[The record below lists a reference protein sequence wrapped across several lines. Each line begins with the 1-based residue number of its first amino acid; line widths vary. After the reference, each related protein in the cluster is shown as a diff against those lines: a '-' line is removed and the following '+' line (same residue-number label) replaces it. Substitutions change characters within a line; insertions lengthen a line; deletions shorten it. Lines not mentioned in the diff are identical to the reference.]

1 MIIDESEYLAHYGIL
16 RKSGRYP
23 WGSGRTENQR
33 NKSFLDHVDE
43 LKRKGFSPVQ
53 ICEAFDIRNEF
64 GKTST
69 TALRAAISIARNE
82 QRAALISNV
91 EKLNAKGMSKVAI
104 GRQLGI
110 GESQVRALLASG
122 VKERNDELV
131 GTANMLKAHV
141 ADKPWGVDVGKG
153 VSNHLGISDTKLN
166 TAVAILREQGYQV
179 HNVPITQLG
188 TGEVTKVKALYPP
201 GTQWGDAVRNKAQ
214 IRQIMEYSDDGGKTY
229 NGITG
234 NEPPIKIN
242 PKRVDVVYGSQGG
255 SKADGVIYVRP
266 GVPDVSMGKSQ
277 YAQVRIAVG
286 NGHYLK
292 GMAMYK
298 DNLPEGIDLQF
309 NTNKESTGN
318 KLDALK
324 KIEDDPDRPFGATV
338 HPSTD
343 IQGKPLINPR
353 TGKISSAMNIVHEEG
368 DWQGWSRTISTQM
381 LSKQSPALAR
391 QQLDVTYQQKLKE
404 FKELKS
410 LTNPTIKKSL
420 LEKFGDETDS
430 SAVHLEA
437 AALNTHQGWHAI
449 LPISS
454 MSPNHVYAP
463 GYQNGERVVLIR
475 FPHAGTFEIPELTV
489 NNNQP
494 EAKRL
499 LGSARD
505 AVGIHH
511 SVAERLSGADFDGDT
526 VLVIPNGTGKIKST
540 AALEGLRD
548 FNPRI
553 QYKGYEGMKKMT
565 DLEKGI
571 QMGDISNLITDMTLK
586 GASREHL
593 VRAVRHSM
601 VVIDAQKHELNYK
614 QSAIDNGIAKL
625 KEEYQGGPRAGAGTL
640 ISRATAKTEVPARKA
655 RPAGEG
661 GAIDRETGKRV
672 FVPTG
677 ETDFRTGKPRMIKV
691 ARLANT
697 EDAHTLL
704 SGDGV
709 GTRMERLYADHS
721 NKLKALANEARKESV
736 NIPRAHYNS
745 AAATT
750 YAPQVKRLT
759 AALKIAER
767 NAPRERQAQIIGGA
781 IYQMKREANPNMSQE
796 TKKKEKGRALD
807 TGRRRAGAKK
817 DRIVISDD
825 EWQAIQAG
833 AISDQKLRDILKHA
847 DIDTVRKLA
856 TPREPH
862 LMTSAKTARAKS
874 MLDAG
879 ATRAEVAR
887 ALGVSLTTLDEATL
901 PTE

>member
-23 WGSGRTENQR
+23 WGSGQTQNQR
-33 NKSFLDHVDE
+33 NKSFLDHVDD
-43 LKRKGFSPVQ
+43 LKRQGFTDVQ
-53 ICEAFDIRNEF
+53 ICEAFGIRNEF

-69 TALRAAISIARNE
+69 TALRAARSIARNE

-91 EKLNAKGMSKVAI
+91 EKLRAKGMGKVAI
-104 GRQLGI
+104 GQQLGI
-110 GESQVRALLASG
+110 GESQVRALLAEG
-122 VKERNDELV
+122 VKERNDELI
-131 GTANMLKAHV
+131 GTAKLLKAHV
-141 ADKPWGVDVGKG
+141 ADKPMGVDVGKG
-153 VSNHLGISDTKLN
+153 VANHLGISDTKLN
-166 TAVAILREQGYQV
+166 TAVAMLREEGYQV
-179 HNVPITQLG
+179 HNIPVPQLG
-188 TGEVTKVKALYPP
+188 TGEITKVKVLYPP
-201 GTQWGDAVRNKAQ
+201 GTQWGDAVRNKGQ

-234 NEPPIKIN
+234 NEPPIKIH
-242 PKRVDVVYGSQGG
+242 PKRVDVVYGSEGG
-255 SKADGVIYVRP
+255 AKADGVIYVRP
-266 GVPDVSMGKSQ
+266 GVPDVSLGKSQ

-286 NGHYLK
+286 DGHYLK

-298 DNLPEGIDLQF
+298 DGLPEGVDLQF
-309 NTNKESTGN
+309 NTNKERTAN

-324 KIEDDPDRPFGATV
+324 KNEPDPERPFGATV
-338 HPSTD
+338 RPSVD
-343 IQGKPLINPR
+343 IQGKPLINPK

-368 DWQGWSRTISTQM
+368 DWRGWSQTISTQM
-381 LSKQSPALAR
+381 LSKQSPTLAK
-391 QQLDVTYQQKLKE
+391 QQLDITYNHKVKE
-404 FKELKS
+404 FKELQA

-449 LPISS
+449 LPIST

-463 GYQNGERVVLIR
+463 GYQNGERVVLVR

-489 NNNQP
+489 NNSHP

-526 VLVIPNGTGKIKST
+526 VLVIPNGGGKIKAT

-548 FNPRI
+548 FSPRI
-553 QYKGYEGMKKMT
+553 QYKGYEGMHVMT
-565 DLEKGI
+565 DREKGI

-625 KEEYQGGPRAGAGTL
+625 KEEYQGGARRGASTL
-640 ISRATAKTEVPARKA
+640 ISRATATENIPARKA

-661 GAIDRETGKRV
+661 GAIDKLTGKRI
-672 FVPTG
+672 FVPTH
-677 ETDFRTGKPRMIKV
+677 ELNFRTGEPRTVKV

-697 EDAHTLL
+697 DNAHTLL

-736 NIPRAHYNS
+736 HIPRAPYNPI
-745 AAATT
+745 AAKT
-750 YAPQVKRLT
+750 YAPQAKRLT
-759 AALKIAER
+759 EALKLAER
-767 NAPRERQAQIIGGA
+767 NAPRERQAQIIGGVL
-781 IYQMKREANPNMSQE
+781 YRMKLDANPNMAEE

-817 DRIVISDD
+817 DRIVIDD
-825 EWQAIQAG
+825 HEWQAIQAG
-833 AISDQKLRDILKHA
+833 AISDNKLKDILKHA
-847 DIDTVRKLA
+847 DIETIRKLA
-856 TPREPH
+856 TPRAEI
-862 LMTSAKTARAKS
+862 LMTPSNTARAKT
-874 MLDAG
+874 MLASG
-879 ATRAEVAR
+879 ATRAEVAKQ
-887 ALGVSLTTLDEATL
+887 LGVSLTTLDTATVQ
-901 PTE
+901 TQ